1 MVERAV
7 RRRAAGALEGE
18 VLAVLW
24 TTTAGGT
31 PAQVQ
36 QALGRPLAYTTVMTI
51 LNRLVAKDLVARQRQ
66 GAAYLYRPLVT
77 ESAVATRHFGE
88 LLDRGADRRAVL
100 QGLVAAISDE
110 DARVLR
116 ELLADT
122 EPGPSSP

>member
-1 MVERAV
+1 M

-24 TTTAGGT
+24 AAGAAST
-31 PAQVQ
+31 PGQVQ
-36 QALGRPLAYTTVMTI
+36 QALGRPLAYTTVVTI
-51 LNRLVAKDLVARQRQ
+51 LNRLAAKNLVARERQ

-100 QGLVAAISDE
+100 QGLVAAISEE

-122 EPGPSSP
+122 DTGPGHR